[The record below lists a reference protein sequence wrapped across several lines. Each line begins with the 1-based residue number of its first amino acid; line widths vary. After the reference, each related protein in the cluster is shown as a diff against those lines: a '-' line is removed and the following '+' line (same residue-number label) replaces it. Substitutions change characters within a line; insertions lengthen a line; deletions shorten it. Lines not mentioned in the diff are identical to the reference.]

1 MHAKLINGYL
11 QKPNSNVRLP
21 DGRTA
26 TNPNQE
32 ILESL
37 GFKEVLY
44 VDQPYPEEGFYF
56 TSSFQEQADRIIQVW
71 TKIQIPEQPEPP
83 VEPETPNE
91 DLVSALKILTGA
103 E

>member
-37 GFKEVLY
+37 GFKEVFY

-91 DLVSALKILTGA
+91 DLVSALKVLTGA